1 MFGRM
6 SVLPIV
12 QLSRDPALETAVTAL
27 LKVTETAEIVRWIE
41 FPQSVLLFLVVPGD
55 PESGAV
61 YVLDRKKGTW
71 YFVGFHDEHYG
82 GHRVDQ
88 LESLLTECGFLR
100 LVEQPWLLST
110 RRSWVVEAGKNP
122 EADFE

>member
-12 QLSRDPALETAVTAL
+12 QLSPDPSLETAVAAL
-27 LKVTETAEIVRWIE
+27 LKATETAQIVRWIE
-41 FPQSVLLFLVVPGD
+41 FPQSVLLFLVVPED

-61 YVLDRKKGTW
+61 YVLDRKKGIW
-71 YFVGFHDEHYG
+71 YFVGFNDEHYG
-82 GHRVDQ
+82 GYRVDQ
-88 LESLLTECGFLR
+88 LESLLTECGFLS

-110 RRSWVVEAGKNP
+110 GRSWLVQAGKKP
-122 EADFE
+122 EADV